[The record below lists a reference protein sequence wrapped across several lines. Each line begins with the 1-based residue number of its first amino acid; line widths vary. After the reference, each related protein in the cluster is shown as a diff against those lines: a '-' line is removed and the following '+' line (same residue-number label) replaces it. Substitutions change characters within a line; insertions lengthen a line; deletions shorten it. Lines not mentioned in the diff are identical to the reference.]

1 MKKRHYIALAIV
13 LAGVAACAWI
23 ILHPRQLPVEE
34 CGDVFR
40 RYKDVEGVAASFIKG
55 FPVND
60 TLRLDVTT
68 LQARDSA
75 GWERLLEDF
84 HIRRSSELPEIVQR
98 WLNEGKDMV
107 GVHLAPKSDPTL
119 PTDTTN
125 ALNNNVVA
133 VSRLYHTISIFY
145 TETESEQ
152 KAVSNNN
159 HEKSFF

>member
-34 CGDVFR
+34 CSDVFQ

-68 LQARDSA
+68 LQATDSA

-107 GVHLAPKSDPTL
+107 GVHLAGPRLGRMGATEKRL
-119 PTDTTN
+119 PP
-125 ALNNNVVA
+125 
-133 VSRLYHTISIFY
+133 SR
-145 TETESEQ
+145 
-152 KAVSNNN
+152 AA
-159 HEKSFF
+159 

>member
-1 MKKRHYIALAIV
+1 MKRRHYLFLAIILV
-13 LAGVAACAWI
+13 GLAFSAWF
-23 ILHPRQLPVEE
+23 LTHPRQLPEEE
-34 CGDVFR
+34 CSDTYR

-68 LQARDSA
+68 LQATDSA

-152 KAVSNNN
+152 KAVSNSN
-159 HEKSFF
+159 HEKSF

>member
-84 HIRRSSELPEIVQR
+84 HIQRLSELPEIVQR

-152 KAVSNNN
+152 KAVSNSN
-159 HEKSFF
+159 HEKSF